1 MTVTPDPIEEHP
13 EIDFPIKV
21 DACPAITTFPSGI
34 TYAIS
39 GEVWIPIPA
48 GSTREDLTKWM
59 SWDKPGS
66 HFEEV
71 KVAGSRGN
79 TYTLRR
85 SKATGEVTCS
95 CPGFKWRGKCK
106 HLKGAFAS

>member
-1 MTVTPDPIEEHP
+1 MTVTPDPIDEHP

-21 DACPAITTFPSGI
+21 DASPAITTFPSGI

-39 GEVWIPIPA
+39 GAVWMPIPA

-71 KVAGSRGN
+71 KVSGSRGN

-85 SKATGEVTCS
+85 GRLFVS
-95 CPGFKWRGKCK
+95 W
-106 HLKGAFAS
+106 L